1 MNEFIKILLSLSASG
16 TLLLL
21 LILGLKPLYKNRFS
35 KRWQYYIWIVV
46 ALRFLL
52 PFTPD
57 TTIIGSL
64 FEKFDTATITNEIPT
79 NPNVPVPADT
89 GNSKAEPIQTNREV
103 TTAAMR
109 EPFNKYVCL
118 FFIWSALALV
128 LFVRKV
134 TVYQGFIQYI
144 KAGNKEV
151 SDVKTLNLLSDCEEK
166 LNIKTRV
173 ELSCNSLIASPML
186 IGFFRPRI
194 ILPIGE
200 LEDKE
205 LSYIFVHELIHYK
218 QRDMFYKW
226 LIQIVVCVHWFNPFV
241 YLLEREVNKSCEL
254 SCDEKVISVLD
265 DTARREYGDTLIS
278 FLKSN
283 NLYKSSLASVTL
295 TEGAEQLKERLG
307 AIMKFRK
314 KSKVII
320 AITTIFTVAVC
331 VCFFVTGA
339 YAAPSVAN
347 EKKLFMEAA
356 TDIYGNDEE
365 KKQFT
370 EIITASGEMIGIIDN
385 NKEIER
391 FVKQLDIESWND
403 MEQLPEDIDLVYSYI
418 SYEVIDEPIFLQ
430 DGKQLVN
437 MSTLEFYISSKGEY
451 IIRDYNQEIE
461 TIARISEK
469 AGQFLNAPEDLELN
483 KNITAKDILNG
494 WGLDFYVPNSDIE
507 KTDDIENVRYYQGE
521 TSFTEKEL
529 RKTSNEQKI
538 QFYGADKNTLLNEID
553 DISEI
558 AQYLNGLAL
567 DRWEYVDDA
576 PNPEE
581 VECQIV
587 RFMLSRHSN
596 EKELKEM
603 DTQILYKSGGNYYIE
618 EIISGEYSDRGEFI
632 TYYQVSEEIAKYI
645 LSYIET
651 YDRNRTQEQS
661 EQRMEEQ
668 DVSDDENSIFEMEL
682 DKYYDDTD
690 PFVNERLFCV
700 SEDISTLKSEISF
713 QMDGKNGIVEI
724 KDNETDELIWTN
736 TWNENIENDTF
747 TISLNN
753 ILKENEYVIRF
764 VGTEINYAKIKVVFE
779 SDLVQERERPR
790 KSN

>member
-1 MNEFIKILLSLSASG
+1 MNEFIKILLSLSVSG
-16 TLLLL
+16 ALLLL
-21 LILGLKPLYKNRFS
+21 LILGLKPLYKNKFS

-64 FEKFDTATITNEIPT
+64 FEKFDTTAITNEIPT

-89 GNSKAEPIQTNREV
+89 GNSKAEPIQTNREI

-109 EPFNKYVCL
+109 EPVDKYVCL

-151 SDVKTLNLLSDCEEK
+151 SDIKILNLLSDCEEK

-173 ELSCNSLIASPML
+173 ELSCNPLIASPML

-194 ILPIGE
+194 ILPVGE
-200 LEDKE
+200 WEDKE

-241 YLLEREVNKSCEL
+241 YLLEKEVNKSCEL
-254 SCDEKVISVLD
+254 SCDEKVISILNEK
-265 DTARREYGDTLIS
+265 AKREYGDTLIS

-314 KSKVII
+314 KSKAII
-320 AITTIFTVAVC
+320 AITAIFTAAVC

-339 YAAPSVAN
+339 YAAPSAANDMKTWKDSEILNEILTEDGVYYIFCDGAGEDDKPLSSVSAGSIKFVLVRKDSYTSIGPFDNMETLMEDVAEQCEYMN
-347 EKKLFMEAA
+347 TLTQEEKKLVMEAVA
-356 TDIYGNDEE
+356 DICGNVE
-365 KKQFT
+365 
-370 EIITASGEMIGIIDN
+370 SDN
-385 NKEIER
+385 K
-391 FVKQLDIESWND
+391 
-403 MEQLPEDIDLVYSYI
+403 
-418 SYEVIDEPIFLQ
+418 
-430 DGKQLVN
+430 
-437 MSTLEFYISSKGEY
+437 
-451 IIRDYNQEIE
+451 
-461 TIARISEK
+461 
-469 AGQFLNAPEDLELN
+469 
-483 KNITAKDILNG
+483 
-494 WGLDFYVPNSDIE
+494 
-507 KTDDIENVRYYQGE
+507 
-521 TSFTEKEL
+521 
-529 RKTSNEQKI
+529 
-538 QFYGADKNTLLNEID
+538 
-553 DISEI
+553 
-558 AQYLNGLAL
+558 
-567 DRWEYVDDA
+567 
-576 PNPEE
+576 
-581 VECQIV
+581 
-587 RFMLSRHSN
+587 
-596 EKELKEM
+596 
-603 DTQILYKSGGNYYIE
+603 
-618 EIISGEYSDRGEFI
+618 
-632 TYYQVSEEIAKYI
+632 
-645 LSYIET
+645 
-651 YDRNRTQEQS
+651 
-661 EQRMEEQ
+661 
-668 DVSDDENSIFEMEL
+668 NSIFEMEL
-682 DKYYDDTD
+682 DRYYDDTD

-700 SEDISTLKSEISF
+700 SEDISTLKAKISF
-713 QMDGKNGIVEI
+713 QMDGKSGLVEI
-724 KDNETDELIWTN
+724 RDNETDELIWAN

-764 VGTEINYAKIKVVFE
+764 VGTEINYAKIEVIFE
-779 SDLVQERERPR
+779 SGLVRERERPR

>member
-1 MNEFIKILLSLSASG
+1 MNEFIKILLSLSVSG
-16 TLLLL
+16 ALLLL
-21 LILGLKPLYKNRFS
+21 LILGLKPLYKNKFS

-46 ALRFLL
+46 ALRLLL

-64 FEKFDTATITNEIPT
+64 FEKFDTTAITNEIPT

-89 GNSKAEPIQTNREV
+89 GNSKAEPIQTNREI

-109 EPFNKYVCL
+109 EPFDKYVCL

-151 SDVKTLNLLSDCEEK
+151 SDIKILNLLSDCEEK
-166 LNIKTRV
+166 LKIKTRV
-173 ELSCNSLIASPML
+173 ELSCNPLIASPML

-241 YLLEREVNKSCEL
+241 YLLEKEVNKSCEL
-254 SCDEKVISVLD
+254 SCDEKVISILNEK
-265 DTARREYGDTLIS
+265 AKREYGDTLIS

-314 KSKVII
+314 KSKAII
-320 AITTIFTVAVC
+320 AITAIFTAAVC

-339 YAAPSVAN
+339 YAAPSAANDMKTWKDSEILNEILTEDGVYYIFCDGAGEDDKPLSSVSAGSIKFVLVRKDSYTSIGPFDNMETLMEDVAEQCEYMN
-347 EKKLFMEAA
+347 TLTQEEKKLVMEAVA
-356 TDIYGNDEE
+356 DICGNVE
-365 KKQFT
+365 
-370 EIITASGEMIGIIDN
+370 SDN
-385 NKEIER
+385 K
-391 FVKQLDIESWND
+391 
-403 MEQLPEDIDLVYSYI
+403 
-418 SYEVIDEPIFLQ
+418 
-430 DGKQLVN
+430 
-437 MSTLEFYISSKGEY
+437 
-451 IIRDYNQEIE
+451 
-461 TIARISEK
+461 
-469 AGQFLNAPEDLELN
+469 
-483 KNITAKDILNG
+483 
-494 WGLDFYVPNSDIE
+494 
-507 KTDDIENVRYYQGE
+507 
-521 TSFTEKEL
+521 
-529 RKTSNEQKI
+529 
-538 QFYGADKNTLLNEID
+538 
-553 DISEI
+553 
-558 AQYLNGLAL
+558 
-567 DRWEYVDDA
+567 
-576 PNPEE
+576 
-581 VECQIV
+581 
-587 RFMLSRHSN
+587 
-596 EKELKEM
+596 
-603 DTQILYKSGGNYYIE
+603 
-618 EIISGEYSDRGEFI
+618 
-632 TYYQVSEEIAKYI
+632 
-645 LSYIET
+645 
-651 YDRNRTQEQS
+651 
-661 EQRMEEQ
+661 
-668 DVSDDENSIFEMEL
+668 NSIFEMEL
-682 DKYYDDTD
+682 DRYYDDTD

-700 SEDISTLKSEISF
+700 SEDISTLKAKISF
-713 QMDGKNGIVEI
+713 QMDGKSGLVEI
-724 KDNETDELIWTN
+724 RDNETDELIWAN

-764 VGTEINYAKIKVVFE
+764 VGTEINYAKIEVIFE
-779 SDLVQERERPR
+779 SGLVRERERPR

>member
-1 MNEFIKILLSLSASG
+1 MNEFIKILLSLSVSG
-16 TLLLL
+16 ALLLL
-21 LILGLKPLYKNRFS
+21 LILGLKPLYKNKFS

-46 ALRFLL
+46 ALRLLL

-64 FEKFDTATITNEIPT
+64 FEKFDTTAITNEIPT

-89 GNSKAEPIQTNREV
+89 GNSKAEPIQTNREI

-109 EPFNKYVCL
+109 EPVDKYVCL

-151 SDVKTLNLLSDCEEK
+151 SDIKILNLLSDCEEK
-166 LNIKTRV
+166 LKIKTRV
-173 ELSCNSLIASPML
+173 ELSCNPLIASPML

-194 ILPIGE
+194 ILPVGE
-200 LEDKE
+200 WEDKE

-241 YLLEREVNKSCEL
+241 YLLEKEVNKSCEL

-314 KSKVII
+314 KSKAII
-320 AITTIFTVAVC
+320 AITAIFTAAVC

-339 YAAPSVAN
+339 YAAPSAANDMKTWKDSEILNEILTEDGVYYIFCDGAGEDDKPLSSVSAGSIKFVLVRKDSYTSIGPFDNMETLMEDVAEQCEYMN
-347 EKKLFMEAA
+347 TLTQEEKKLVMEAVA
-356 TDIYGNDEE
+356 DICGNVE
-365 KKQFT
+365 
-370 EIITASGEMIGIIDN
+370 SDN
-385 NKEIER
+385 K
-391 FVKQLDIESWND
+391 
-403 MEQLPEDIDLVYSYI
+403 
-418 SYEVIDEPIFLQ
+418 
-430 DGKQLVN
+430 
-437 MSTLEFYISSKGEY
+437 
-451 IIRDYNQEIE
+451 
-461 TIARISEK
+461 
-469 AGQFLNAPEDLELN
+469 
-483 KNITAKDILNG
+483 
-494 WGLDFYVPNSDIE
+494 
-507 KTDDIENVRYYQGE
+507 
-521 TSFTEKEL
+521 
-529 RKTSNEQKI
+529 
-538 QFYGADKNTLLNEID
+538 
-553 DISEI
+553 
-558 AQYLNGLAL
+558 
-567 DRWEYVDDA
+567 
-576 PNPEE
+576 
-581 VECQIV
+581 
-587 RFMLSRHSN
+587 
-596 EKELKEM
+596 
-603 DTQILYKSGGNYYIE
+603 
-618 EIISGEYSDRGEFI
+618 
-632 TYYQVSEEIAKYI
+632 
-645 LSYIET
+645 
-651 YDRNRTQEQS
+651 
-661 EQRMEEQ
+661 
-668 DVSDDENSIFEMEL
+668 NSIFEMEL
-682 DKYYDDTD
+682 DRYYDDTD

-700 SEDISTLKSEISF
+700 SEDISTLKAKISF
-713 QMDGKNGIVEI
+713 QMDGKSGLVEI
-724 KDNETDELIWTN
+724 RDNETDELIWAN

-764 VGTEINYAKIKVVFE
+764 VGTEINYAKIEVIFE
-779 SDLVQERERPR
+779 SGLVRERERPR